1 MSKSDYTVMPAHAHT
16 SVDVETGGKFPVRR
30 IYCVGKNYN
39 EHVKEMGGDIK
50 KSHPVFFTKPA
61 DAIVASDQLVS
72 FPSQTENLHFEG
84 ELVLA
89 LKSGGVNIPKE
100 NALQHI
106 YGYAAGCDLTRRNL
120 QADAKKKGLPWD
132 SAKAFDQSAPIGN
145 ILPVDQFDGV
155 ILDSRLTTQVNNNV
169 RQEAYLNEM
178 IWGPAEIIA
187 SLSSFFELK
196 AGDLIYTGTPSG
208 VGPLQS
214 DDKVEIIIDGLAPL
228 KFKIIN

>member
-1 MSKSDYTVMPAHAHT
+1 
-16 SVDVETGGKFPVRR
+16 
-30 IYCVGKNYN
+30 
-39 EHVKEMGGDIK
+39 
-50 KSHPVFFTKPA
+50 
-61 DAIVASDQLVS
+61 
-72 FPSQTENLHFEG
+72 
-84 ELVLA
+84 
-89 LKSGGVNIPKE
+89 
-100 NALQHI
+100 LQHI